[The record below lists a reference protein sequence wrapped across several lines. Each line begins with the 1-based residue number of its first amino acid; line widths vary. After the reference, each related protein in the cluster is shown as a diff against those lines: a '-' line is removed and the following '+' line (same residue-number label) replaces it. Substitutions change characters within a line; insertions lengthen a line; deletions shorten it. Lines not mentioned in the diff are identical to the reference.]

1 MNSGEKDKNRRLPRG
16 RGCNKRVKVLTAL
29 YWVAIA
35 ILAFHLIKL
44 QIFDPHNYRERGR
57 IQRANHDFAVRGDI
71 YDRHG
76 IKLAT
81 DRIYYNIYARPVEYS
96 EKETPR
102 KIAKLL
108 SPILGISEANLY
120 SKLSNSKIPVIA
132 VKKDVDRDTA
142 KKVMAVLN
150 ENNFRSISLDKKNT
164 REYPQGV
171 FASHVLGF
179 YNFDAGVSNGVELT
193 AKDKL
198 EHAVRATYE
207 KTRDGRIIYKIP
219 TDPIGPTRNPKG
231 QDITLT
237 IDAAIQHVCE
247 RELNKIIEEK
257 KALRGAVIVMNPKN
271 GEILAYAVYPTYDP
285 NQFQKATNQQIKN
298 WTLTD
303 VYPPGSTFKT
313 ITVTSAMELGKINEK
328 SIIEDTGRM
337 KFGGYTIENYDYKQK
352 GAPGKIDLVYLFE
365 HSSNIGSVNIGALM
379 THQEFYDM
387 LKKFGF
393 GSKSGIDLPGESS
406 GLLAPPNLWDKGLHM
421 TMSYGYGTSVSI
433 MQMVSAVSALANNGV
448 RVTPHVIKYPE
459 EEAAEKIKR
468 IPTVSPETARIIT
481 KLLTISVNNGNSN
494 IKMDKYNVA
503 AKTGTSRKP
512 NENGTGYSGAMY
524 TSTIGYFPATDPQV
538 LIYVVIDSAKVGPV
552 WGNTIAGPVFHEVAE
567 QTARILDLKPD
578 KVQVTP
584 KQTKKE

>member
-257 KALRGAVIVMNPKN
+257 KALRGAVIVMNPKT

>member
-1 MNSGEKDKNRRLPRG
+1 MRKENSGKNNKLSNG
-16 RGCNKRVKVLTAL
+16 KYCNKVANILDIAYIAL
-29 YWVAIA
+29 VV
-35 ILAFHLIKL
+35 ILIIHLFVL
-44 QIFDPHNYRERGR
+44 QIFDPRKYRERGKM
-57 IQRANHDFAVRGDI
+57 QRSSHDFAVRGDI

-81 DRIYYNIYARPVEYS
+81 DRIYYNIYARPVDYS
-96 EKETPR
+96 KTETPR
-102 KIAKLL
+102 KIAHLFA
-108 SPILGISEANLY
+108 PVLGIPEAKLY
-120 SKLSNSKIPVIA
+120 QTLSNSKLQVIA

-142 KKVMAVLN
+142 KKIMKIIS
-150 ENNFRSISLDKKNT
+150 ENSFRSISLDKKNT

-207 KTRDGRIIYKIP
+207 KTRDGKIIYRIP
-219 TDPIGPTRNPKG
+219 TDPVLPTKNPKG

-247 RELNKIIEEK
+247 KELQKMIQEK
-257 KALRGAVIVMNPKN
+257 EALRGAVIVMNPKN

-285 NQFQKATNQQIKN
+285 NQFQKATNTQIKN

-313 ITVTSAMELGKINEK
+313 ITVTSAMELGKINEN
-328 SIIEDTGRM
+328 SMIEDSGRM
-337 KFGGYTIENYDYKQK
+337 KFGGYTIENYDYRER
-352 GAPGKIDLVYLFE
+352 GAPGRINLVYLFE
-365 HSSNIGSVNIGALM
+365 HSSNIGSVNVGFLM
-379 THQEFYDM
+379 THKEFYDM
-387 LKKFGF
+387 LRKFGF
-393 GSKSGIDLPGESS
+393 GEKSGIDLPGESS
-406 GLLAPPNLWDKGLHM
+406 GLLASPKFWDRGLQM

-448 RVTPHVIKYPE
+448 RVTPHVIKYSPE
-459 EEAAEKIKR
+459 EEAEKVKR
-468 IPTVSPETARIIT
+468 IPTVNPETARTIT
-481 KLLTISVNNGNSN
+481 KLLAMSVNNGKSC

-512 NENGTGYSGAMY
+512 LENGRGYSGAMY
-524 TSTIGYFPATDPQV
+524 TSTIGYLPASDPQV
-538 LIYVVIDSAKVGPV
+538 LIYVVVDSARKGPV
-552 WGNTIAGPVFHEVAE
+552 WGNTVAGPVFHEVAE

-578 KVQVTP
+578 KIP
-584 KQTKKE
+584 AKKTN

>member
-468 IPTVSPETARIIT
+468 IPTVSSETARIIT

>member
-1 MNSGEKDKNRRLPRG
+1 MNCGEKDKNRRLPRG

-468 IPTVSPETARIIT
+468 IPTVSSETARIIT

>member
-1 MNSGEKDKNRRLPRG
+1 MNSGAKDKNRRLPRG

>member
-1 MNSGEKDKNRRLPRG
+1 
-16 RGCNKRVKVLTAL
+16 
-29 YWVAIA
+29 
-35 ILAFHLIKL
+35 
-44 QIFDPHNYRERGR
+44 
-57 IQRANHDFAVRGDI
+57 
-71 YDRHG
+71 
-76 IKLAT
+76 
-81 DRIYYNIYARPVEYS
+81 
-96 EKETPR
+96 
-102 KIAKLL
+102 
-108 SPILGISEANLY
+108 
-120 SKLSNSKIPVIA
+120 
-132 VKKDVDRDTA
+132 
-142 KKVMAVLN
+142 
-150 ENNFRSISLDKKNT
+150 
-164 REYPQGV
+164 
-171 FASHVLGF
+171 
-179 YNFDAGVSNGVELT
+179 
-193 AKDKL
+193 
-198 EHAVRATYE
+198 
-207 KTRDGRIIYKIP
+207 
-219 TDPIGPTRNPKG
+219 
-231 QDITLT
+231 
-237 IDAAIQHVCE
+237 
-247 RELNKIIEEK
+247 
-257 KALRGAVIVMNPKN
+257 
-271 GEILAYAVYPTYDP
+271 
-285 NQFQKATNQQIKN
+285 
-298 WTLTD
+298 
-303 VYPPGSTFKT
+303 
-313 ITVTSAMELGKINEK
+313 
-328 SIIEDTGRM
+328 
-337 KFGGYTIENYDYKQK
+337 
-352 GAPGKIDLVYLFE
+352 
-365 HSSNIGSVNIGALM
+365 M

-468 IPTVSPETARIIT
+468 IPTVSSETARIIT

>member
-1 MNSGEKDKNRRLPRG
+1 MKRDIDKNIKPSKNRY
-16 RGCNKRVKVLTAL
+16 CNNVSGILDIL
-29 YWVAIA
+29 YCIAIA
-35 ILAFHLIKL
+35 ILVIHLFII
-44 QIFDPHNYRERGR
+44 QVFDFQKYKIRGKM
-57 IQRANHDFAVRGDI
+57 QRSSHDFAVRGDI
-71 YDRHG
+71 YDRNG

-81 DRIYYNIYARPVEYS
+81 DRIYYNIYARPVDYS
-96 EKETPR
+96 KTETPR
-102 KIAKLL
+102 KMAKLFA
-108 SPILGISEANLY
+108 PILKISEADLY
-120 SKLSNSKIPVIA
+120 AKLSNTKIPVIA

-142 KKVMAVLN
+142 EKIMKVIR
-150 ENNFRSISLDKKNT
+150 ENSFRSISLDKKNT

-179 YNFDAGVSNGVELT
+179 YNFDANVSNGVELT

-198 EHAVRATYE
+198 EHTVKVSYD
-207 KTRDGRIIYKIP
+207 KTRDGKIIYSTT
-219 TDPIGPTRNPKG
+219 TDPILPTRTPKG

-247 RELNKIIEEK
+247 KELFKIIKEK
-257 KALRGAVIVMNPKN
+257 EALRGAVIVMNPKN

-285 NQFQKATNQQIKN
+285 NKFQKATNTQIKN

-313 ITVTSAMELGKINEK
+313 ITVTSAMELGKINEN
-328 SIIEDTGRM
+328 SIIEDSGRM

-352 GAPGKIDLVYLFE
+352 GAPGKINLVYLFE
-365 HSSNIGSVNIGALM
+365 HSSNIGSVNVGFLM
-379 THQEFYDM
+379 THNEFYNM

-393 GSKSGIDLPGESS
+393 GEKSGIDLPGESS
-406 GLLAPPNLWDKGLHM
+406 GLLAPPKYWDRGLHM

-448 RVTPHVIKYPE
+448 RVTPHVIKYSPE
-459 EEAAEKIKR
+459 EEAEKVKH
-468 IPTVSPETARIIT
+468 IPTVSPQTARTIT
-481 KLLTISVNNGNSN
+481 KLLAMSVNNGKSC

-512 NENGTGYSGAMY
+512 LENGVGYSGAMY
-524 TSTIGYFPATDPQV
+524 TSTIGYLPASDPKV
-538 LIYVVIDSAKVGPV
+538 LIYVVVDSAKKGPV
-552 WGNTIAGPVFHEVAE
+552 WGNTVAGPVFKEVAE

-578 KVQVTP
+578 KIPPATNSN
-584 KQTKKE
+584 KSTN